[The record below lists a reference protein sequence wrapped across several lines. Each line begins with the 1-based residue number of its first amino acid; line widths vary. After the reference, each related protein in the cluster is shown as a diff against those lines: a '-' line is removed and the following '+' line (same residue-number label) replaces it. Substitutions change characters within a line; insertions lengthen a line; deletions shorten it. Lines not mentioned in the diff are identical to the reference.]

1 MIEIDHGWNCWEE
14 GGTKKQ
20 DCVIKC
26 ACDSVSLCDTDVLL
40 VVMQDLA
47 LGKCH
52 AHCMALE
59 VPLFS

>member
-1 MIEIDHGWNCWEE
+1 MYDRDRSRVELL
-14 GGTKKQ
+14 GGGRYKDTGLRYKVVHVK
-20 DCVIKC
+20 
-26 ACDSVSLCDTDVLL
+26 CDTDVL